1 MLISICK
8 QGYINRILEEI
19 RHTRSH
25 ELEVTDICLSIMQ
38 YLQKT
43 GHNKKHHTNHCS
55 LFNDI
60 GHNARTC
67 NAPGARSNP
76 GLINDSIFKYL
87 SKSEY
92 SI

>member
-38 YLQKT
+38 YLQKKRGIT
-43 GHNKKHHTNHCS
+43 KSITLIIAACVTLS
-55 LFNDI
+55 VTMRVPVMLLELVE
-60 GHNARTC
+60 NACFR
-67 NAPGARSNP
+67 
-76 GLINDSIFKYL
+76 LL
-87 SKSEY
+87 L
-92 SI
+92 